1 MKKVLFIDR
10 DGTIITE
17 PEDEQVDSFEKL
29 SFLAG
34 AISCLSKIA
43 IETDFELVMV
53 TNQDGLGTGA
63 FPEDT
68 FWPVQNKMLEILKG
82 EGIIF
87 KEIFIDR
94 SFPSQNAPTRKP
106 GTAMLTEYLARG
118 IDLSSSFVI
127 GDRQTDV
134 SLAKN
139 LGCKSILLCR
149 DTSPEAELC
158 TTDWNEIYQYLKR
171 IPRSANVERITT
183 ETQITVEL
191 NLDGTGKYEI
201 DTGIGF
207 FDHMLEQIA
216 RHGNMNLKIKVKGD
230 LKIDEHHTVE
240 DVAISL
246 GEAML
251 KSLGGKKGIERYSFI
266 LPMDD
271 CLAQVALDF
280 GGRPWMVWEA
290 EFLREKV
297 GDMPTELFFH
307 FFKSF
312 SDNAKCNLNIKAEG
326 NNEHH
331 KIEAIF
337 KAFAKAIKVAVK
349 QTDNFNLPTTK
360 GAL

>member
-29 SFLAG
+29 SFLPG
-34 AISCLSKIA
+34 AISCLSKIS

-246 GEAML
+246 GESML
-251 KSLGGKKGIERYSFI
+251 KALGGKKGIERYSFI

-337 KAFAKAIKVAVK
+337 KAFAKAIKIAVK

>member
-17 PEDEQVDSFEKL
+17 PEDEQVDSFEKF
-29 SFLAG
+29 SFLPG

-43 IETDFELVMV
+43 KETDFELVMV
-53 TNQDGLGTGA
+53 TNQDGLGTGS
-63 FPEDT
+63 FPEVT
-68 FWPVQNKMLEILKG
+68 FWPVQNKMLEILRS

-94 SFPSQNAPTRKP
+94 TFPSQNAPTRKP
-106 GTAMLTEYLARG
+106 GTAMLTEYLAKG
-118 IDLSSSFVI
+118 VDLSSSFVI

-134 SLAKN
+134 RLAKN
-139 LGCKSILLCR
+139 LGCKSILICR
-149 DTSPEAELC
+149 DTSSEAELC
-158 TTDWNEIYQYLKR
+158 MTDWNEIYQFLKR
-171 IPRSANVERITT
+171 IPRTANVERITT
-183 ETQITVEL
+183 ETQIIVEL

-251 KSLGGKKGIERYSFI
+251 KALGGKKGIERYSFI

-312 SDNAKCNLNIKAEG
+312 SDNSKCNLNIKAEG

-337 KAFAKAIKVAVK
+337 KAFAKAVKIAVK

-360 GAL
+360 GSL